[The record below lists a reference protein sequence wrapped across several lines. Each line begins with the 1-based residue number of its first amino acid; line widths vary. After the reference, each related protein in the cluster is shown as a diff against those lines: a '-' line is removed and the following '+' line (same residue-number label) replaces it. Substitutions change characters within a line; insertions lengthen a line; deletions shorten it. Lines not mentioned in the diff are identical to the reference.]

1 MSLYCTSS
9 NGRWRTRSRSIW
21 EGNPRVTCP
30 FLYLEISSTKILKKE
45 PFTKMGYWHFFLAQ
59 NKTSDGYFVAQKKVL
74 LLQPRSA
81 AYSFLYLN
89 VHQSMRQT
97 DIRTR
102 EIKYKSSSN
111 SVPTPTQCSIFSL
124 KFNFNSLFQKK
135 TNFNWLSHL
144 QQNQS
149 WNVKHLTYYA
159 SVQTISYWIFW
170 KQRSTIAVRPGQLTR
185 GSTRGP
191 NSIH

>member
-81 AYSFLYLN
+81 AYSFLYLS

-135 TNFNWLSHL
+135 LTSIDYPIYNKIKVEMLNIWPIML
-144 QQNQS
+144 QFRQFHIGSFGN
-149 WNVKHLTYYA
+149 NVA
-159 SVQTISYWIFW
+159 
-170 KQRSTIAVRPGQLTR
+170 P
-185 GSTRGP
+185 
-191 NSIH
+191 